1 MILPIILTYIKMVI
15 INAKEDTGQLFS
27 AKNWEVSWCLVMGPL
42 RVSDSHAVDLWLIWK
57 PSLSQLLPWWLRQ

>member
-27 AKNWEVSWCLVMGPL
+27 AKN
-42 RVSDSHAVDLWLIWK
+42 
-57 PSLSQLLPWWLRQ
+57 